1 MNSDK
6 HTCVCATCGQGFTRM
21 SSAIRHSDGLH
32 SGIRMIVKPYDYIVG
47 RIKGEFLPSDP
58 AAYRRDRRRQTNSLA
73 NNNYFQIKNN
83 DRTNFGVHADVRPSN
98 PIYSM
103 GSQGRTIY
111 PSSGKPHR
119 PFNQNTPLVSNRV
132 LERKLKL
139 EELRRLLY
147 INYPPQFAAQQLARI
162 TYLAEEAN
170 DDAYLD
176 TFLDSLRFR
185 SGSA

>member
-1 MNSDK
+1 
-6 HTCVCATCGQGFTRM
+6 
-21 SSAIRHSDGLH
+21 
-32 SGIRMIVKPYDYIVG
+32 MIVKPYDYIVG

-58 AAYRRDRRRQTNSLA
+58 AAYRRDRRRQTNPLA
-73 NNNYFQIKNN
+73 NNNYFQTKNN

-98 PIYSM
+98 PIYS
-103 GSQGRTIY
+103 IY

-119 PFNQNTPLVSNRV
+119 PINQNMPLVSNRV